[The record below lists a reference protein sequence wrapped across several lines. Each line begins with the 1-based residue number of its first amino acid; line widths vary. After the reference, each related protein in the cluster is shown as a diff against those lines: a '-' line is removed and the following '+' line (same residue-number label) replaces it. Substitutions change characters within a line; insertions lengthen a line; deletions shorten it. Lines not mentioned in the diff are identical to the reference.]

1 MPHRYYHGKIG
12 RVFDVNPH
20 SIGVEVNKRVGTR
33 IMIKRIYVRPE
44 HLRKSDCEKEFLE
57 RKAHIRAEMAKN
69 KNLTLKDFKRKQTL
83 PAEQVVIS
91 NAKVENLVITKFG
104 TVVY

>member
-44 HLRKSDCEKEFLE
+44 HLRKSDCEKEFLL
-57 RKAHIRAEMAKN
+57 RKEHFKAELQKN
-69 KNLTLKDFKRKQTL
+69 KNAKPKDFKRVQAL
-83 PAEQVVIS
+83 PA
-91 NAKVENLVITKFG
+91 G
-104 TVVY
+104 

>member
-12 RVFDVNPH
+12 RVFDINPH

-44 HLRKSDCEKEFLE
+44 HLRKSDCEREFLI
-57 RKAHIRAEMAKN
+57 RKAHFKAEHEKN
-69 KNLTLKDFKRKQTL
+69 KNLKPKDLKRTQEL
-83 PAEQVVIS
+83 PAGQIIID
-91 NAKVENLVITKFG
+91 KP
-104 TVVY
+104 